1 MWSIGPQ
8 LVLRE
13 ECFVLITIESDNPDM
28 SYLLHKHPARLH
40 SDTTTFGTAHVFYP
54 RENQMALLLE
64 IDPLRLT
71 RRGGTNTFALEPYVN
86 DRAYVANSF
95 LSVALNQVLRTAMAG
110 RCAKRP
116 DLVSQDM
123 AFKVEIPVL
132 PSRRGPSL
140 LQRLFHPL
148 GYKVQ
153 TERVLLDEQFP
164 DWGDSVYYRTRL
176 VTTTTLSTLLRHL
189 YVLLPVLDNEKHY
202 WVGPDEL
209 RKLLEK
215 GREWLNDHPER
226 ELIIRRYLKHRRDLA
241 DQALD
246 ALGQAEISPP
256 LPAEQATEKKLGLHD
271 LRLDTVADVLK
282 HSNANQVAD
291 LGCGEGK
298 LVRRLLKE
306 KQFSCIFATDVSL
319 TALARVER
327 SLERETEEKRARVVL
342 RQSSLLYEDQALRG
356 VEAACL
362 VEVIEHIDPEN
373 LPRVAHNL
381 FHQIRP
387 RTLVVT
393 TPNRDYN
400 KLWKS
405 LPAGQFRHR
414 DHRFEWTRREFQA
427 WANEVKHDY
436 QVTVSG
442 LGEEHR
448 EYGCPSQ
455 MAVFQL

>member
-1 MWSIGPQ
+1 M
-8 LVLRE
+8 
-13 ECFVLITIESDNPDM
+13 
-28 SYLLHKHPARLH
+28 
-40 SDTTTFGTAHVFYP
+40 
-54 RENQMALLLE
+54 
-64 IDPLRLT
+64 
-71 RRGGTNTFALEPYVN
+71 
-86 DRAYVANSF
+86 
-95 LSVALNQVLRTAMAG
+95 
-110 RCAKRP
+110 
-116 DLVSQDM
+116 
-123 AFKVEIPVL
+123 
-132 PSRRGPSL
+132 
-140 LQRLFHPL
+140 
-148 GYKVQ
+148 
-153 TERVLLDEQFP
+153 
-164 DWGDSVYYRTRL
+164 
-176 VTTTTLSTLLRHL
+176 
-189 YVLLPVLDNEKHY
+189 
-202 WVGPDEL
+202 
-209 RKLLEK
+209 
-215 GREWLNDHPER
+215 
-226 ELIIRRYLKHRRDLA
+226 
-241 DQALD
+241 
-246 ALGQAEISPP
+246 
-256 LPAEQATEKKLGLHD
+256 
-271 LRLDTVADVLK
+271 
-282 HSNANQVAD
+282 
-291 LGCGEGK
+291 
-298 LVRRLLKE
+298 VRRLLKE